1 MGRYEIEL
9 SDDLETAFKKVAKEK
24 TGRPP
29 VRLVRWFIEEF
40 VRNPDFFLDKIPG
53 FSDNKEVK

>member
-9 SDDLETAFKKVAKEK
+9 DDDLERDFKRIAKER

-29 VRLVRWFIEEF
+29 VRLLRWFIRAF

-53 FSDNKEVK
+53 FSENEGS